1 MLPNSAAIDER
12 RHDVADAVVMLVAL
26 AGRNGRAQRVT
37 TASRG
42 YVSGIS
48 LDQLHRQ
55 IRTNRGEAARRLIGL
70 LAQWMRAAQHHDYRR
85 RFLRA
90 HRLVARCSLL
100 SQAISVCEGRDL
112 KEVDFWI
119 DRALAR

>member
-1 MLPNSAAIDER
+1 MLPNSTAIAER
-12 RHDVADAVVMLVAL
+12 RRDVADAVVMLVAL
-26 AGRNGRAQRVT
+26 AGRHGRAQRVT
-37 TASRG
+37 STSRG
-42 YVSGIS
+42 YVSGVS
-48 LDQLHRQ
+48 LDQLHQQ
-55 IRTNRGEAARRLIGL
+55 IRDDRGNAARRLIGL
-70 LAQWMRAAQHHDYRR
+70 LAQWMRAAQHHDKQR

-90 HRLVARCSLL
+90 HRLVARASLL